1 MNRLAA
7 AQLVWDYM
15 APPEYDESDFDEQH
29 VHNMTRDDESDVIW
43 GHDLEWAGEIWFCTD
58 CDYHET
64 RNARKVK

>member
-7 AQLVWDYM
+7 AQLVWDYA
-15 APPEYDESDFDEQH
+15 APPEDQDYEAIH
-29 VHNMTRDDESDVIW
+29 VHNMTRDDESDVVW
-43 GHDLEWAGEIWFCTD
+43 GLNQEWAGEIWFCTD